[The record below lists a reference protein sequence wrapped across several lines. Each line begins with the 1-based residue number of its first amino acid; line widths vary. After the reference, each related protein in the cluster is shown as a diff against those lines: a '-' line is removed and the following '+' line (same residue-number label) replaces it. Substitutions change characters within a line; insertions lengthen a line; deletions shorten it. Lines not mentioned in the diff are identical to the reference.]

1 MNSDRAALAG
11 SAVHAF
17 KWNVLGVGARTLLQF
32 GAMVP
37 LARLIEPAGFG
48 FFGACMLAYG
58 ISTLVAERGLGVA
71 LVQREVLP
79 ERLRHIA
86 WGHLLLSHGLLA
98 AGLFGAAPWLA
109 AQFDAPGLRDGMRF
123 MALVVLVTSFTVL
136 PTVELRR
143 RIDFR
148 RIQAAQVGGYFAG
161 YVLTAIPL
169 AVLGWG
175 GWSLLMAML
184 VQQAVIAGMVMRAA
198 PHSLRPH
205 WGGLPQG
212 LPAFGWRVVGSNIAN
227 WVTENLDNLLI
238 GRFKGVAALGLYSV
252 SYSLARTPV
261 NHVVNTVQQV
271 VFATASRVGADDG
284 ALARGYLALCK
295 AVGLVALPVF
305 FGAAVVPDSVVQGL
319 YGERWAQAAPAFSAL
334 CVAMP
339 FHALM
344 AIAGPILWGR
354 GRTGVEVKVQAV
366 VAAVLAMVLMLL
378 MDRSLTVLAWAV
390 CGVYVLRAIWMTAAL
405 AQDLAIPATRILR
418 ALVMPALLAGASM
431 TVLWALQAVF
441 AAAEV
446 AGALRLLALIGGA
459 ALVLAPAVLLW
470 PQRILGDDLA
480 FLVARLPLLGRLRA
494 VRGAAV

>member
-1 MNSDRAALAG
+1 MNSDRGVLAG
-11 SAVHAF
+11 RAVHAF

-37 LARLIEPAGFG
+37 LARLVEPAGFG
-48 FFGACMLAYG
+48 FSGACMLAYG
-58 ISTLVAERGLGVA
+58 ISALLAERGFGIA
-71 LVQREVLP
+71 LVQRAAFP
-79 ERLRHIA
+79 ESLRGVV
-86 WGHLLLSHGLLA
+86 WGRLLLSHGLLA
-98 AGLFGAAPWLA
+98 AALFGAAPWLA
-109 AQFDAPGLRDGMRF
+109 GQFDAPGLQDGMRF
-123 MALVVLVTSFTVL
+123 MALVVLVTSLTVL

-148 RIQAAQVGGYFAG
+148 RIQAAQVSGYFAG

-198 PHSLRPH
+198 PSSLRPS

-212 LPAFGWRVVGSNIAN
+212 LPTFGWRVVGSNIAN
-227 WVTENLDNLLI
+227 WVTENVDNLLI

-252 SYSLARTPV
+252 SYNLARTPV
-261 NHVVNTVQQV
+261 NHVVNTIQQV
-271 VFATASRVGADDG
+271 VFATASRVGADDD
-284 ALARGYLALCK
+284 ALARGYLALCR

-305 FGAAVVPDSVVQGL
+305 FGAAVVADSVVQGL
-319 YGERWAQAAPAFSAL
+319 YGDRWAQAAPVFAAL

-366 VAAVLAMVLMLL
+366 VAAVLAVLLLVL

-390 CGVYVLRAIWMTAAL
+390 CGLYVLRAIWMTVAL
-405 AQDLAIPATRILR
+405 ARDLTIPAARILR
-418 ALVMPALLAGASM
+418 ALAVPVLLAAASM
-431 TVLWALQAVF
+431 VVLGVLQAVL
-441 AAAEV
+441 AAAGV
-446 AGALRLLALIGGA
+446 AGAPRLLALIGGA
-459 ALVLAPAVLLW
+459 GLVLVPAVLLW
-470 PQRILGDDLA
+470 PRQILGDDLA
-480 FLVARLPLLGRLRA
+480 VLVARLPLLARLRT